1 MRRCFAIDIKMMPIE
16 SIGGLILILLNSL
29 LLPLGIWILFKVNY
43 LANKWHEKSKK
54 RVVVDYIYVLRF
66 FTKTYTDENWNK
78 FIFKISGII
87 CILIGS
93 ISVVYLIM
101 YFIT

>member
-1 MRRCFAIDIKMMPIE
+1 MMPIE
-16 SIGGLILILLNSL
+16 SISGLILILLNSL

-54 RVVVDYIYVLRF
+54 RTVDDYIHVLGF
-66 FTKTYTDENWNK
+66 FIKKYTDENWNK

-93 ISVVYLIM
+93 ICVIYLIM
-101 YFIT
+101 CFIT

>member
-1 MRRCFAIDIKMMPIE
+1 MMPTE
-16 SIGGLILILLNSL
+16 SIGDLILILLNSL

-43 LANKWHEKSKK
+43 LANKWYEKSKK
-54 RVVVDYIYVLRF
+54 IVVADYIYVVRF
-66 FTKTYTDENWNK
+66 FTKTYTGENWNK

-87 CILIGS
+87 CILIGI

-101 YFIT
+101 CFIT